1 MEKIIRECK
10 NSSGKKFGQVIFDD
24 KELLIQH
31 DKKPELKITD
41 PQVIQEVLNKTSLGI
56 KQL

>member
-24 KELLIQH
+24 KELMKEFL
-31 DKKPELKITD
+31 
-41 PQVIQEVLNKTSLGI
+41 S
-56 KQL
+56 